1 MIEIAVGEYNVDM
14 SKLMAAAVKK
24 YHEERD
30 TYYLGTF
37 NRDNYIRADTGLYWI
52 FLTKNKENFKNIP
65 NDMDFVSVLQ
75 AEVLTMEKLRCIN
88 LVLWR
93 ITMKNSLQSNIK

>member
-1 MIEIAVGEYNVDM
+1 MQRKQLKPVFHLAVIEIAVGEYDVDF

-37 NRDNYIRADTGLYWI
+37 NRDNYIRADSGA
-52 FLTKNKENFKNIP
+52 F
-65 NDMDFVSVLQ
+65 FVRSF
-75 AEVLTMEKLRCIN
+75 T
-88 LVLWR
+88 
-93 ITMKNSLQSNIK
+93 

>member
-1 MIEIAVGEYNVDM
+1 M

-37 NRDNYIRADTGLYWI
+37 NRENYIRADSGL
-52 FLTKNKENFKNIP
+52 FEKNL
-65 NDMDFVSVLQ
+65 LQ
-75 AEVLTMEKLRCIN
+75 RTP
-88 LVLWR
+88 
-93 ITMKNSLQSNIK
+93 

>member
-1 MIEIAVGEYNVDM
+1 M

-37 NRDNYIRADTGLYWI
+37 NRDNYIRADTGLYWN
-52 FLTKNKENFKNIP
+52 LKKKNFKNIP

-75 AEVLTMEKLRCIN
+75 AEISTMEKLRCIN